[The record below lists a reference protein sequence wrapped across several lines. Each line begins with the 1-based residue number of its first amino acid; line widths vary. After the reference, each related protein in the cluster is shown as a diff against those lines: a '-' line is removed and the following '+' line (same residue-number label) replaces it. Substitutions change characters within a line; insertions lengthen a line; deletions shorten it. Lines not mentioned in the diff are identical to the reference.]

1 MFVQG
6 KGLLALAAV
15 ALIGSGAY
23 AQVVASSGITAIA
36 PTDVGPGTN
45 EDNSTAWLMI
55 ESALVPGTAFT
66 VDASTPG
73 LFDQPSDLAAPAS
86 VTSSAP
92 VQSFLLWS
100 DRLGSTGSTAYVGYL
115 EFANPI
121 VGVAAR
127 SATLDLTDVFGS
139 PGVTYPS
146 GVAGRGAELSPT
158 VESFQISADRKRL
171 DFQFRTFNVVDEIRI
186 FATVPEPA
194 SAFVLLVGLGA
205 VVARRLKRS

>member
-1 MFVQG
+1 MFVKG
-6 KGLLALAAV
+6 KGLLALAAI
-15 ALIGSGAY
+15 ALIGSGAH
-23 AQVVASSGITAIA
+23 AQVVASSGVTATV
-36 PTDVGPGTN
+36 PTDVRPGAQ

-55 ESALVPGTAFT
+55 ESALAPGAAFT
-66 VDASTPG
+66 VDTATTG
-73 LFDQPSDLAAPAS
+73 LFDEPSDLAAPAS

-100 DRLGSTGSTAYVGYL
+100 DRLGATGSTAYVGYL

-121 VGVAAR
+121 VGVAVR
-127 SATLDLTDVFGS
+127 SATLDLTDVFGA
-139 PGVTYPS
+139 PGVTYPG
-146 GVAGRGAELSPT
+146 GVVGRGSELSPT

-186 FATVPEPA
+186 FATVPEPV

-205 VVARRLKRS
+205 VVARRFRRS